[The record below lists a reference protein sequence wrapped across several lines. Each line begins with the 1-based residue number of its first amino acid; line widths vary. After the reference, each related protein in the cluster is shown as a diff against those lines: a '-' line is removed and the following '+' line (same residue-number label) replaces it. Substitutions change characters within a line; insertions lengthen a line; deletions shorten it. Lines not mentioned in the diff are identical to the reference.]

1 MSVGQWDSDYKG
13 GGGGKV
19 SETPN
24 KERGARVLRLQS
36 SGGTRE
42 LRLDRGGEGISK
54 GAQFT
59 EEGSVDSYN
68 PIMMEAI

>member
-1 MSVGQWDSDYKG
+1 MSQTTEKG
-13 GGGGKV
+13 
-19 SETPN
+19 S
-24 KERGARVLRLQS
+24 GARVLRLQS

-59 EEGSVDSYN
+59 EEGSVDSCN

>member
-1 MSVGQWDSDYKG
+1 MGQWDSDYKG

-19 SETPN
+19 SETTN

-59 EEGSVDSYN
+59 EEGSVDSCN